1 MRLHSTQFCVVI
13 CALAVAV
20 AGRLCAEQFDCAQ
33 VHAMAQLARARS
45 ISELQSLRTSA
56 GESYRAQLVFAF
68 RALELKPTE
77 PTASAVLEFLPQ
89 NDSHREEW
97 YSLSGW
103 ICEEEQERDVTSLAK
118 LQARMSHDF
127 AMSVILVPKKM
138 NEYVSY
144 PVIMGLDPHDDYAE
158 RMTAV
163 CKRHHREFNAAINQL
178 PEKDRDWFLQIVFQP
193 SGCRPLAHPE
203 SD

>member
-1 MRLHSTQFCVVI
+1 MRLHLTQFCIVI
-13 CALAVAV
+13 FAIAGAV
-20 AGRLCAEQFDCAQ
+20 AGQVSAEQLNCAQ
-33 VHAMAQLARARS
+33 VHAMAQIARARS

-68 RALELKPTE
+68 RGLELKPTE
-77 PTASAVLEFLPQ
+77 LTASAVLEFLPQ

-97 YSLSGW
+97 YSLSGLL
-103 ICEEEQERDVTSLAK
+103 CEQEQMRDVKSLAM

-127 AMSVILVPKKM
+127 ATSVIIVPNKM
-138 NEYVSY
+138 KEYVSY

-163 CKRHHREFNAAINQL
+163 CRRHHREFTAAVNQL
-178 PEKDRDWFLQIVFQP
+178 PEKDRNWFLRIVFSTFRLSTVGP
-193 SGCRPLAHPE
+193 SRI
-203 SD
+203 